1 MESRR
6 IRALPGELAVCR
18 LPEDAEIPAWAWQGP
33 ICGALRGIGE
43 VSVVT
48 AVDAVPDGVRSEG
61 PWRALMVE
69 GPLDFALTGVLSTIA
84 QTLAVAQISL
94 FALSTFDTDYILVKS
109 EDLSEAVIA
118 LELAGHMVEK

>member
-1 MESRR
+1 MDSLRMR
-6 IRALPGELAVCR
+6 VLPGDLAVCR

-33 ICGALRGIGE
+33 ISGALKAVGE
-43 VSVVT
+43 ISVVT
-48 AVDAVPDGVRSEG
+48 SAEAVPDGVRNEG

-69 GPLDFALTGVLSTIA
+69 GPLAFALTGILASIA

-109 EDLSEAVIA
+109 DDLGEAVIA
-118 LELAGHMVEK
+118 LELAGHTVEK